1 MDIFEMKNKIE
12 NRIGIGK
19 KGCQYSNFKLHSYD
33 TRDDYIFVTYS
44 VEGKVPKDLY
54 GIDQLF
60 KYRIGYSVFDKN
72 GDMLMCTTTDDS
84 KSFLTIDVSYLGNDT
99 VRCSQVFQREGLH
112 AVKPMLYN
120 LKQMKPIKFD
130 EEQTE
135 NQ

>member
-60 KYRIGYSVFDKN
+60 KYRIGYAIFKN
-72 GDMLMCTTTDDS
+72 DGEMLMCTTTDDS
-84 KSFLTIDVSYLGNDT
+84 KAFITIDISYLGGDKIQ
-99 VRCSQVFQREGLH
+99 CSQLFHNQGLH
-112 AVKPMLYN
+112 ALKPVVYD
-120 LKQMKPIKFD
+120 LKLMKQKLIND
-130 EEQTE
+130 NQEEMQ
-135 NQ
+135 